1 MPDQEPQLAKRIK
14 EILVERLF
22 LDVDPTSVES
32 AQSLTESYGVD
43 SVRLFDMVVGLEED
57 FSLSFE
63 DEELTIENFDTV
75 ATIAARVREKLDAQ

>member
-1 MPDQEPQLAKRIK
+1 MPEQDSQLTSRIK

-22 LDVDPTSVES
+22 LDVEPASVGTE
-32 AQSLTESYGVD
+32 QSLTEGYGVD

-57 FSLSFE
+57 FSISFE

-75 ATIAARVREKLDAQ
+75 AAIAARVREKLDAP

>member
-1 MPDQEPQLAKRIK
+1 MPDQEPELAKRIK

-22 LDVDPTSVES
+22 LDVDPASLDS

-57 FSLSFE
+57 FSVSFE

-75 ATIAARVREKLDAQ
+75 AAIAGRVREKLDAQ